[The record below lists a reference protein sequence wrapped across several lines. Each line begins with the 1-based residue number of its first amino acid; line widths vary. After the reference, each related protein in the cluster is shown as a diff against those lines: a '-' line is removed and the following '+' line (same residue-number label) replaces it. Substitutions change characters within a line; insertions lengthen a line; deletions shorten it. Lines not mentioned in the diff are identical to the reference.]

1 MFPKRNLA
9 FRPARSRPSIAVEDG
24 TLVLALD
31 LNELMGKTSF
41 CHNVHE
47 TAMLAINNRL
57 QTQTKVPSEALSN
70 YARGVFD
77 ESLLYNYS
85 PAHRKLTHH
94 CLVKM
99 KILRG
104 EKLAAKDVDG
114 SSDPYVIVLIGTTEH
129 HKLLRH
135 NKHKNEFSTSIKE
148 STLNPVWNEDFQVTV
163 DRDIVNTGYLH
174 VQVWDSDDVT
184 KLSNAKKV
192 RGVAGLGR

>member
-9 FRPARSRPSIAVEDG
+9 FRPKSRTSIAVEDG
-24 TLVLALD
+24 AHIAALH

-47 TAMLAINNRL
+47 NACLAINNRL
-57 QTQTKVPSEALSN
+57 QTQTKVPNEKLCV
-70 YARGVFD
+70 YTKGIFD

-85 PAHRKLTHH
+85 PAERKLTHH

-99 KILRG
+99 LIIRG

-114 SSDPYVIVLIGTTEH
+114 SSDPYVIVLIGTTQH

-148 STLNPVWNEDFQVTV
+148 ATLNPVWNEKFEVSV
-163 DRDIVNTGYLH
+163 DRDVVQTGYLH
-174 VQVWDSDDVT
+174 IQVWDSDDDT
-184 KLSNAKKV
+184 KLTSAKKV